1 MFSRSLFVLLYVFFW
16 PLCCLFF
23 FDIRILIT
31 SLVSSNSSYLYLM
44 LYNVISEWDLLDKWD
59 ESNTHIFRGKDNT
72 TLNIYTDETTCLTHI
87 VLCCVLFLRLVYP
100 MFPVSLDCPFLIA
113 TSVFSTVYLHQFPV
127 NNSLFEM
134 IVYDFLQSSISFFL
148 VVWRSRFLTP
158 SNLGNTLWWKIEYSD
173 KNPNLPQFPDVSGI
187 TLIM

>member
-87 VLCCVLFLRLVYP
+87 VLCFVSSSCVPYVPSFSGLSIFNCHFGILYRLF
-100 MFPVSLDCPFLIA
+100 A
-113 TSVFSTVYLHQFPV
+113 SVPSEQQFV
-127 NNSLFEM
+127 RNDR
-134 IVYDFLQSSISFFL
+134 I
-148 VVWRSRFLTP
+148 
-158 SNLGNTLWWKIEYSD
+158 
-173 KNPNLPQFPDVSGI
+173 
-187 TLIM
+187 